1 MKKLVIKDQDTIRK
15 RVYNHVRE
23 HILSGDIKPH
33 ERLVEAKIAAE
44 IGTSRTPVREALH
57 NLELEGMIE
66 SIPRVG
72 YVVKPINI
80 DEVVEICEIRVVVE
94 GLAAR
99 WALEKSRDKLVNQL
113 RKNIEKAEEK
123 ANEGDVKAFIEIDT
137 QFHEIIAKLSGS
149 TRLFELTQVMRR
161 HMLRYRMESIYQAD
175 NVFRAIMGHKNI
187 LSALEKGN
195 PDEVADSIRLHLE
208 QSKKDIVRF
217 AFKENT

>member
-1 MKKLVIKDQDTIRK
+1 MKKLVIKEQDTIRK

-23 HILSGDIKPH
+23 HILTGEIKPH
-33 ERLVEAKIAAE
+33 ERLVEAKIAAD

-57 NLELEGMIE
+57 SLELEGIIE

-80 DEVVEICEIRVVVE
+80 DEIVEICEIRVVVE

-99 WALEKSRDKLVNQL
+99 WALNRSREKLISQL
-113 RKNIEKAEEK
+113 RKNIEKAEEQ
-123 ANEGDVKAFIEIDT
+123 ANKGDVKAFIEIDT

-161 HMLRYRMESIYQAD
+161 HMLRYRMESIYQTD
-175 NVFRAIMGHKNI
+175 NVFRAIKGHIGI
-187 LSALEKGN
+187 LNALENGN
-195 PDEVADSIRLHLE
+195 PDEVADAIKAHLE

-217 AFKENT
+217 AFKEET